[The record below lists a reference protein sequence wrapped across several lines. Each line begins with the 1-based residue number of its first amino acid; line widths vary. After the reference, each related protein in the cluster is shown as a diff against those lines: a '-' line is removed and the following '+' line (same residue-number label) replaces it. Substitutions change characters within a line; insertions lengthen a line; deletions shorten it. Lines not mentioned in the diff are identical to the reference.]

1 MTFDEAISKVIDIIP
16 EEQITEFDEVV
27 ETLKN
32 ENTSSAD
39 AVDWEAKYRELSEV
53 YKKRFKESL
62 NTEVR
67 TDVTEDEKEEEPKT
81 VDVGSL
87 DFSAET
93 E

>member
-16 EEQITEFDEVV
+16 EERIAEFDEVID
-27 ETLKN
+27 TLKN
-32 ENTSSAD
+32 ENTSSENAE
-39 AVDWEAKYRELSEV
+39 DWEAKYRELSEV
-53 YKKRFKESL
+53 YKKRFKEYL

-67 TDVTEDEKEEEPKT
+67 TDVTEDEKEEKPKK